1 MGYSQ
6 STGPRF
12 RAEDSFGLAVAI
24 VLHGALVALLLLQP
38 VRDEVLA
45 IPERMSVSL
54 VSEVSLESTAPQ
66 LVEESRAAIAP
77 VLSDE
82 IQPEIAEPEP
92 QTEAPV
98 EPQPA
103 PVRVTRGQNSS
114 ITAPRSQRRPRN
126 PPAQRARTTPNRPQ
140 SGSRIGEDFLP
151 PGAGS
156 STETEETAPPAA
168 QFGRRER
175 VALSSAITR
184 QLRRHWTAPQGVD
197 AELLVSVVSW
207 RLNPDG
213 SLAGRPRCQTRAGGI
228 TDSNRPQAPLHC
240 ERAIRAVQLAAPFNL
255 PEQFYNRW
263 KELEWEFDRRL

>member
-1 MGYSQ
+1 MVYSQ

-24 VLHGALVALLLLQP
+24 ILHGALVSVLLLQP

-45 IPERMSVSL
+45 VPERMSVSL

-66 LVEESRAAIAP
+66 LVTESRAAIAP
-77 VLSDE
+77 VLAD
-82 IQPEIAEPEP
+82 
-92 QTEAPV
+92 
-98 EPQPA
+98 EPQPDVSETQSQDEA
-103 PVRVTRGQNSS
+103 PPEPRSTPVRVTRGENRS
-114 ITAPRSQRRPRN
+114 ITAPRSQSRPRT
-126 PPAQRARTTPNRPQ
+126 PPTPRATSTPSRQ
-140 SGSRIGEDFLP
+140 QGGSRVGEDFLP

-156 STETEETAPPAA
+156 STETEETAPPAT

-175 VALSSAITR
+175 AALASAITR

-197 AELLVSVVSW
+197 AELLVSTVTW

-213 SLAGRPRCQTRAGGI
+213 SLSGRPRCQTRPSGI
-228 TDSNRPQAPLHC
+228 TESNRPQAPLHC
-240 ERAIRAVQLAAPFNL
+240 ERAVRAVQLAAPFNL